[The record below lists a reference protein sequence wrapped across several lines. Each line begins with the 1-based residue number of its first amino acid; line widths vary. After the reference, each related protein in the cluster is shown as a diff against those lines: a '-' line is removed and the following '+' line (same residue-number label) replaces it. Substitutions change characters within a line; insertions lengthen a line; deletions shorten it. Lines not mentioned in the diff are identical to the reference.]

1 MAYSGLADCYNV
13 IAGFGFASPKEAYP
27 RAKEAAQKAFP
38 FDTARFGRL
47 SAWRSAGKT
56 AYKSS
61 RHLLALSSFLLR
73 SRFFGNPSLGIMI
86 GRRRTDVMNETAKP
100 KIEELGAE
108 LAFWNTW
115 REVYRARGIDIARL
129 YVDWSAAL
137 AQGLTSP
144 GAREEFTEL
153 CKAGCLPQG
162 LAALI
167 TLFRYSPPLETFWTE
182 MVGQPNNREKAT
194 RALEGAV
201 NRSKPSTA
209 MS

>member
-86 GRRRTDVMNETAKP
+86 GRRRTDVMNETGKP

-137 AQGLTSP
+137 AQGSDHHPVLERSSQNF
-144 GAREEFTEL
+144 ARRGVYPE
-153 CKAGCLPQG
+153 G

-167 TLFRYSPPLETFWTE
+167 TLFRYSPLF
-182 MVGQPNNREKAT
+182 GNILDRNG
-194 RALEGAV
+194 RAA
-201 NRSKPSTA
+201 K
-209 MS
+209 